1 MVIAMLCLTLAGC
14 SEIDELEQAE
24 VLADRVL
31 IECSVADF
39 GMEVSDGT
47 RAATRAMAYDDNQIT
62 KLDLMIFEANPD
74 AGDNYH
80 RLLKHLTASNLSE
93 VSGTYQW
100 DVTGQLPKDYLKNKY
115 VTLYLIANYY
125 PSDHGGETLDNL
137 DPGDEATFFR
147 VASEDPFPPGDML
160 NHGIVMTQVVTG
172 SKNDVMT
179 EDANHNIIF
188 NFNSLERVMAKAE
201 FFFKGIIANRLEQS
215 IDFENDA
222 TYTEGWVKEHSN
234 RTTLSRKSRNKGG
247 ETSNFLYIDHTQG
260 QNSSTVKYTIA
271 NTNFN
276 KAKRWRMEMDF
287 AGYNALSNDS
297 WQVPYLDILDGNG
310 NQLLNIAYN
319 NRPINTDNGYVAWAF
334 NNANTNAAPTVNPAG
349 AMGTASISMG
359 SNLKTN
365 GTNNVSYSDKTA
377 TLTRITPNAKKIS
390 VDKETSFL
398 SFKFKP
404 AAGVKFTPK
413 KLSFKTARFGTGGGT
428 YDIYVKQNGSENLIM
443 EGYRPERPGDK
454 NSDVSINIKNPSG
467 GTGKYLEDDGEEKEN
482 SNGHLD
488 SYRGNEEVTN
498 LTMTVGTATAY
509 KVSFDYGTALDN
521 VSATFKIADSNGNNV
536 YTEEIVLPETAGWRS
551 YVTLTGSTEIANL
564 PAGNYVMSIKFS
576 NTGGYTA
583 NIKNLK
589 LVPVVKEMEDDNDG
603 MDGNVDAG
611 TEISISSFNLDGMAA
626 SEEEVEV
633 IFYIYNL
640 DPDKNVGFCDIAI
653 DGTFIDEANWNAY
666 DQKAATATFNGNTAS
681 ISLDA
686 RSAGE
691 YWMDNAQ
698 MSTWYHL
705 MMESNGESITCK
717 ITDANGNTILQ
728 NQMEENG
735 TKPSAVLCRLG
746 RADSK
751 WAVDDI
757 KLYTLYDDREIT
769 AYKVLNYTNGYT
781 LFNINESDKSTETE
795 IRNSTADGYTTTG
808 FKDLASHPDKLKDP
822 ANNSFAFYFYPN
834 YWYDPTKKDNMAE
847 EEPILFDRQTHV
859 LIKGTYNGQEYF
871 YKVPVNYR
879 LPKYSDAHVATNHFD
894 AKIDEICDT
903 QYPTTED
910 QWTNTFYNYVL
921 NYMYYTYET
930 CSEENKTKLR
940 NACIQLY
947 NAASTAG
954 DKEKA
959 KTAVKNLIGSTDIYN
974 VFKEKNETEV
984 ERLCRIQRNHHYKVT
999 LNIDKMGGVTEDE
1012 AVYIFPEPYGN
1023 ITARPEF

>member
-1 MVIAMLCLTLAGC
+1 MSKYINIVIAMLCLTLAGC

-24 VLADRVL
+24 VLTDRVL

-47 RAATRAMAYDDNQIT
+47 RAMVYDDNQIT

-80 RLLKHLTASNLSE
+80 RLLKHLTASNIAG
-93 VSGTYQW
+93 SGTYQW
-100 DVTGQLPKDYLKNKY
+100 DVTGQLPKDYLKNKF

-188 NFNSLERVMAKAE
+188 NFNNLERVMAKAE

-271 NTNFN
+271 NTNFD

-287 AGYNALSNDS
+287 AGYNALANDS
-297 WQVPYLDILDGNG
+297 WQTPYLDILDGNG
-310 NQLLNIAYN
+310 NKLLNIAYN

-334 NNANTNAAPTVNPAG
+334 NNANTNAAPTVNPGG

-359 SNLKTN
+359 SNLETN

-377 TLTRITPNAKKIS
+377 TLTRIKPIAKKIS

-398 SFKFKP
+398 SYKFKP

-413 KLSFKTARFGTGGGT
+413 KLSFKTARFGTGGGI

-443 EGYRPERPGDK
+443 EGYRPERPNDK
-454 NSDVSINIKNPSG
+454 NSDESK
-467 GTGKYLEDDGEEKEN
+467 K
-482 SNGHLD
+482 
-488 SYRGNEEVTN
+488 
-498 LTMTVGTATAY
+498 
-509 KVSFDYGTALDN
+509 
-521 VSATFKIADSNGNNV
+521 
-536 YTEEIVLPETAGWRS
+536 
-551 YVTLTGSTEIANL
+551 
-564 PAGNYVMSIKFS
+564 
-576 NTGGYTA
+576 
-583 NIKNLK
+583 
-589 LVPVVKEMEDDNDG
+589 EDDNDG
-603 MDGNVDAG
+603 MEGTADAG
-611 TEISISSFNLDGMAA
+611 TEISISSFNLGGMTA

-640 DPDKNVGFCDIAI
+640 DPDKDVGFCDIAI
-653 DGTFIDEANWNAY
+653 NGTFIDETNWNAY

-691 YWMDNAQ
+691 YWMDNAE
-698 MSTWYHL
+698 MSSWYHL
-705 MMESNGESITCK
+705 MMESNGENITCK

-834 YWYDPTKKDNMAE
+834 YWYDPTKKGNMAE

-894 AKIDEICDT
+894 AKIDEICET

-954 DKEKA
+954 DKGKA
-959 KTAVKNLIGSTDIYN
+959 KTAVKGLIGSTDIYN

-1012 AVYIFPEPYGN
+1012 AVYLFPEPYGN

>member
-24 VLADRVL
+24 VLTDRVL

-47 RAATRAMAYDDNQIT
+47 RAMVYDDNQIT

-80 RLLKHLTASNLSE
+80 RLLKHLTASNIAG
-93 VSGTYQW
+93 SGTYQW

-222 TYTEGWVKEHSN
+222 TYTEGWVKEHSD

-287 AGYNALSNDS
+287 AGYNALAIDS
-297 WQVPYLDILDGNG
+297 WQTPYLDILDGND

-365 GTNNVSYSDKTA
+365 GTNNVSYSGNTA
-377 TLTRITPNAKKIS
+377 TLTRITPNAKKNS

-398 SFKFKP
+398 SYKFKP

-413 KLSFKTARFGTGGGT
+413 KLSFKTARIGTGGGT

-454 NSDVSINIKNPSG
+454 NG
-467 GTGKYLEDDGEEKEN
+467 DDESK
-482 SNGHLD
+482 
-488 SYRGNEEVTN
+488 
-498 LTMTVGTATAY
+498 
-509 KVSFDYGTALDN
+509 
-521 VSATFKIADSNGNNV
+521 
-536 YTEEIVLPETAGWRS
+536 
-551 YVTLTGSTEIANL
+551 
-564 PAGNYVMSIKFS
+564 
-576 NTGGYTA
+576 
-583 NIKNLK
+583 
-589 LVPVVKEMEDDNDG
+589 EDDNDG
-603 MDGNVDAG
+603 MEGTADAG
-611 TEISISSFNLDGMAA
+611 TEISISSFNLDGMTA

-640 DPDKNVGFCDIAI
+640 DPGKNVGFCDIAI

-686 RSAGE
+686 RSAGD
-691 YWMDNAQ
+691 YWMDNAE
-698 MSTWYHL
+698 MSAWHHL
-705 MMESNGESITCK
+705 MIESNGKNITCK

-795 IRNSTADGYTTTG
+795 IRNSTANGYTTTG

-894 AKIDEICDT
+894 AKIDEICET
-903 QYPTTED
+903 KYPTTED

-959 KTAVKNLIGSTDIYN
+959 KTAVKGLIGSTDIYN

-1012 AVYIFPEPYGN
+1012 AVYLFPEPYGN